1 MSDRPNMILARHL
14 TKRYGRFLA
23 VDDLNFEISRGRVVG
38 FLGPNGAGKTTTIRM
53 IAGFLTPTSGS
64 IHVDDLDVVRRSR
77 AVRQRLGYLPEA
89 APSYG
94 EMRVREFLKFRAK
107 MFRIPLT
114 KRKRSIDLALRRCA
128 LEEVQRRPIHQ
139 LSKGYRQRV
148 GLAAALLHQPP
159 VLILDEPTVGLDPS
173 QIREFRGLIRELAE
187 HHTILLSTHILPE
200 VELTCDE
207 IIMIARGR
215 IRAQGSIEQL
225 RRKATK
231 TTRYVVE
238 CDSPKAASALRDVR
252 GVTDVQSA
260 LVNGSWKRLT
270 ITGAENAGD
279 LREAIAAE
287 LSKLDGRM
295 RELTRET
302 PSLEHLFVQM
312 SAEAEAEST
321 ESVEMHSA
329 EGRAA
334 ARAKTAGVS
343 G

>member
-1 MSDRPNMILARHL
+1 MSDRPNMIVAGHL

-23 VDDLNFEISRGRVVG
+23 VDDVNFEISRGRVVG

-64 IHVDDLDVVRRSR
+64 IRVDDIDAVTRSR
-77 AVRQRLGYLPEA
+77 QVLQRIGYLPEA

-107 MFRIPLT
+107 MFGIPFS
-114 KRKRSIDLALRRCA
+114 KRKRSIDLALRRCS

-187 HHTILLSTHILPE
+187 QHTILLSTHILPE

-207 IIMIARGR
+207 IIMIARGK
-215 IRAQGSIEQL
+215 IRAQGSIDQL
-225 RRKATK
+225 RRKAANS
-231 TTRYVVE
+231 TRYLVE
-238 CDSPKAASALRDVR
+238 CDSSKAAAALRDVR
-252 GVTDVQSA
+252 GVVDVQSA
-260 LVNGSWKRLT
+260 SVNGSWKRLT
-270 ITGAENAGD
+270 IAGAEGSGD

-287 LSKLDGRM
+287 LSKVGGRI

-312 SAEAEAEST
+312 SADAES
-321 ESVEMHSA
+321 EADLGQSSA
-329 EGRAA
+329 PAERERAS
-334 ARAKTAGVS
+334 T
-343 G
+343 